1 MSVLVDFLEGRGPDA
16 AGRGI
21 DRVLT
26 FGPRPLERHQDFIP
40 WLFPL
45 AEASP
50 ECPGAP
56 VLTPED
62 VLALRRSPSAQYNL
76 ARART
81 HMIWFYETTDHWLS
95 PEDSNHQC
103 IARIIRSLRLLAG
116 DHAADGFQRRIHDR
130 IARERAVLHAERLR
144 RGSRA
149 FGGRGG
155 SPA

>member
-16 AGRGI
+16 AGRAI

-45 AEASP
+45 AEPSLEFP
-50 ECPGAP
+50 DAP

-62 VLALRRSPSAQYNL
+62 VLAVRRSPSAQYNL

-81 HMIWFYETTDHWLS
+81 HLIWFYETTDHWLK
-95 PEDSNHQC
+95 PEDPNHLC

-116 DHAADGFQRRIHDR
+116 DHAADGVHRRIRDR
-130 IARERAVLHAERLR
+130 IVRETAVPDAESPS
-144 RGSRA
+144 RGSLA
-149 FGGRGG
+149 VAGRGAP
-155 SPA
+155 PA